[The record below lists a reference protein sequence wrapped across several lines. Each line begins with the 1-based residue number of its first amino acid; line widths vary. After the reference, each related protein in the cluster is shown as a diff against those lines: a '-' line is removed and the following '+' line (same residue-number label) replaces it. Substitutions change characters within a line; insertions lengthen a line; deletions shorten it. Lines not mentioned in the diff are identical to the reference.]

1 MKRLLFRIPSIF
13 AICLAA
19 ASCTGRL
26 TVSQADV
33 DWSRTDTVIC
43 DSDDG
48 MYIER
53 EAAFD
58 SIWFVRLET
67 DDKGLIGRPD
77 VILFADST
85 IVVADMNI
93 SKNVL
98 MFKYDGS
105 FIGQLAQMGNGHN
118 EFLYLSYVSL
128 DGNGNVSVLDEVR
141 GKILTFT
148 ERGQFLNERDCS
160 IYANAFEYAD
170 NDVIVFDTGLR
181 YHKGSP
187 YDNIS
192 FVVKDGKMNDSYV
205 FGLTDFEEGF
215 NYTRSRNLYSYGG
228 SVYGNVNF
236 DDIIYRMDSHGVS
249 AAYRLIIRPDN
260 ASDYFPFKDKEEI
273 KNLYR
278 KHTHFNGS
286 FIELEDYSYFGI
298 SIKDYEKQMP
308 DLLYNHRTGQ
318 SHMLLNSFNDPMMSF
333 FVSPLTRFGDNCLV
347 CVSSANNV
355 LNTRGAFETAG
366 SEYPFP
372 SNLFEGLEA
381 DSNPILFFYRLAY

>member
-1 MKRLLFRIPSIF
+1 MKKLISAVSYIIV
-13 AICLAA
+13 ICLVA
-19 ASCTGRL
+19 ASCSDHQ
-26 TVSQADV
+26 TVCDADV
-33 DWSRTDTVIC
+33 DWSGTDTVIY
-43 DSDDG
+43 DSDNG
-48 MYIER
+48 KYIER

-67 DDKGLIGRPD
+67 ADLGLIGRAD

-85 IVVADMNI
+85 IVVADLNI

-98 MFKYDGS
+98 MFNYDGG

-118 EFLYLSYVSL
+118 EYLYLSYVSL
-128 DGNGNVSVLDEVR
+128 DSDGNVSILDEMR
-141 GKILTFT
+141 GKIFTFT
-148 ERGQFLNERDCS
+148 ERGQFLNEKDCPL
-160 IYANAFEYAD
+160 YANAFEYAD
-170 NDVIVFDTGLR
+170 NGGIVFDTGLR

-192 FVVKDGKMNDSYV
+192 FVVKDGMMNDSYM

-215 NYTRSRNLYSYGG
+215 NYSRSRNLYSYGG

-249 AAYRLIIRPDN
+249 AAYRLMIRPDN
-260 ASDYFPFKDKEEI
+260 ASDYFPFKDKDEI
-273 KNLYR
+273 KNLYS

-308 DLLYNHRTGQ
+308 DLLYSHRTGQ
-318 SHMLLNSFNDPMMSF
+318 SHMLLSCFNDPMMSF
-333 FVSPLTRFGDNCLV
+333 FVSPVTRFGDNCLV

-355 LNTRGAFETAG
+355 LNTRGAFETADSG
-366 SEYPFP
+366 SPFP
-372 SNLFEGLEA
+372 SNLFDGLEA
-381 DSNPILFFYRLAY
+381 DSNPVLFFFRLAY